1 MKRMIARRPSPAT
14 AIACIAL
21 FVALGGVSYGFA
33 TGSIDSREVR
43 NSTISSQDIRNNS
56 IRTDDLRNNEVR
68 GRDIRNSTVRGPD
81 VALNTLQGPDI
92 RESTLGT
99 VPSAARA
106 ADADTLDG
114 KDSSAFQPAGQI
126 LPFSLR
132 LQGGETTLLSS
143 HGQVAVS
150 AQCLDNAVGNDTV
163 RVLVTTVSD
172 QSLMDGAEVD
182 DDHLTSANYLNTFT
196 PVAQRELASF
206 TRLDSSTP
214 EVSDANGGGY
224 ASGPDGRAIHLTGG
238 QATLGFDYAGAKC
251 IVAGELLKTG

>member
-1 MKRMIARRPSPAT
+1 VKRMILRRPSPAT

-33 TGSIDSREVR
+33 TGSIDSREIR
-43 NSTISSQDIRNNS
+43 NENVHSQDIRNNS

-81 VALNTLQGPDI
+81 VAFNSLGGPDV
-92 RESTLGT
+92 RESTLGA

-106 ADADTLDG
+106 TDADTLDG

-126 LPFSLR
+126 LPFSLK
-132 LQGGETTLLSS
+132 LQGGETTVIAG
-143 HGQVAVS
+143 HGQLAVA
-150 AQCLDNAVGNDTV
+150 AQCLDNDAGNDTA
-163 RVLVTTVSD
+163 RLLVVTASD
-172 QSLMDGAEVD
+172 QALMDGADVD

-196 PVAQRELASF
+196 PPGQRELAAY

-214 EVSDANGGGY
+214 EVSDTNGGGY
-224 ASGPDGRAIHLTGG
+224 AAGPDGKGLHLDGG
-238 QATLGFDYAGAKC
+238 QTTLGFDYAGAKC
-251 IVAGELLKTG
+251 LVAGQLVKTG